1 MSKLSVSTLQ
11 KLLDDVDGIDLS
23 LSKKETIKALASAE
37 LARRQGSQLE
47 EFQRWVRM
55 GDVIIE
61 NTKKELQL
69 LKSVTSEDAKLV
81 SLESV
86 LTILQN
92 LKVPSSDLPYDAG
105 RNWVLQRA
113 AQEIEKLPKIN

>member
-81 SLESV
+81 SLESE
-86 LTILQN
+86 I
-92 LKVPSSDLPYDAG
+92 G
-105 RNWVLQRA
+105 RASCRERV
-113 AQEIEKLPKIN
+113 